1 LNLALVG
8 ALGERDTKGL
18 ASLLQDRGG
27 ERREAWVYLTAVDI
41 QGIESTESIGREE
54 VCASAKQEL
63 ADGEAVRTCS
73 EPQSGVMLISGV
85 GVRSVVEKHSDNCNM
100 A

>member
-1 LNLALVG
+1 MAVV
-8 ALGERDTKGL
+8 
-18 ASLLQDRGG
+18 LQSIATISTVSMVSADRQ
-27 ERREAWVYLTAVDI
+27 EI
-41 QGIESTESIGREE
+41 
-54 VCASAKQEL
+54 CASAKQEL